1 MTVKALLAL
10 FIGLFSLPLMAAESH
25 VCQSQAYDYA
35 SIGKLRLSDDTVF
48 TCRDVG
54 RVTIPDLAKRGW
66 KVIHVAQQTEYTG
79 DTDSDS
85 EVIKMYQE
93 IVVYKE

>member
-1 MTVKALLAL
+1 MKALVAL
-10 FIGLFSLPLMAAESH
+10 FIGVFSLPLMAAESH
-25 VCQSQAYDYA
+25 VCQSQSYDYA
-35 SIGKLRLSDDTVF
+35 SIGQLRLSDDTVF
-48 TCRDVG
+48 ACRDIG

-66 KVIHVAQQTEYTG
+66 RVIHVAQQSEYTG
-79 DTDSDS
+79 DTDSDN

>member
-1 MTVKALLAL
+1 MKFYLTL
-10 FIGLFSLPLMAAESH
+10 FLGFFSLPLMAAESH
-25 VCQSQAYDYA
+25 VCHSQAYDYA
-35 SIGKLRLSDDTVF
+35 SIGELRLSDDTIF
-48 TCRDVG
+48 TCREIG
-54 RVTIPDLAKRGW
+54 QVTIPGLAKRGW

-79 DTDSDS
+79 DVDSDS

>member
-1 MTVKALLAL
+1 MKALLAL

-25 VCQSQAYDYA
+25 VCQPQAYDYA
-35 SIGKLRLSDDTVF
+35 SIGKLGLSDDTVF

>member
-1 MTVKALLAL
+1 M
-10 FIGLFSLPLMAAESH
+10 
-25 VCQSQAYDYA
+25 
-35 SIGKLRLSDDTVF
+35 
-48 TCRDVG
+48 
-54 RVTIPDLAKRGW
+54 TIPDLAKRGW

-93 IVVYKE
+93 ILVFKE

>member
-1 MTVKALLAL
+1 MRFYFALL
-10 FIGLFSLPLMAAESH
+10 IGLFSLPLMAAESH
-25 VCQSQAYDYA
+25 VCHSQSYDYA
-35 SIGKLRLSDDTVF
+35 SIGKLRLSDDTNF
-48 TCRDVG
+48 TCRGVG
-54 RVTIPDLAKRGW
+54 QFTIPDLAKRGW

-79 DTDSDS
+79 DVDSDS

>member
-1 MTVKALLAL
+1 MKGCFILL
-10 FIGLFSLPLMAAESH
+10 IGLFSMPLMAGESH
-25 VCQSQAYDYA
+25 VCQSKSYDYA
-35 SIGKLRLSDDTVF
+35 SVGEMRLSDDTLF
-48 TCRDVG
+48 NCRDIG
-54 RVTIPDLAKRGW
+54 RMTIPDLAKRGW

-93 IVVYKE
+93 ILVFKE